1 MNLPMVNAYIEGYQD
16 HLFDLKCIAVY
27 QGFWTGYYSNTK
39 KPKSLTTVLTT
50 LHKDHLK
57 SKKRRS
63 KNTDISKP
71 REEVNVEQFLE
82 RERKRLKL
90 KPNSERG

>member
-1 MNLPMVNAYIEGYQD
+1 MNLPMLNAVIEGYQD

-27 QGFWTGYYSNTK
+27 QGFWAGYYGNAK
-39 KPKSLTTVLTT
+39 KPKPLSSVLST

-57 SKKRRS
+57 HKK
-63 KNTDISKP
+63 KKGTISKP

-90 KPNSERG
+90 KSQQ